1 MGAKYSYISE
11 RKALKISSFWYGN
24 ISNDVALVTI
34 VNLVRKDWKSIECIK
49 EGWLCIV
56 GHNYN
61 YISVVVVFFFKI
73 CSAILNV
80 IPALSFMYT

>member
-1 MGAKYSYISE
+1 MYQ
-11 RKALKISSFWYGN
+11 R
-24 ISNDVALVTI
+24 
-34 VNLVRKDWKSIECIK
+34 
-49 EGWLCIV
+49 GWLCIV

-80 IPALSFMYT
+80 IPAQFHVYLRKLNQDSLKDQQI